1 MTRVSFWRRHNKPEA
16 PVRSP
21 RIGFFAAIG
30 IVSLAA
36 ALATMPAHAQQQQ
49 DPLRAKGDKAC
60 NGDAKKICS
69 KFFGQGDM
77 VMLSCFQQ
85 NAKRLSRSCRSFLV
99 EVGQLQN

>member
-1 MTRVSFWRRHNKPEA
+1 M
-16 PVRSP
+16 RSP

>member
-1 MTRVSFWRRHNKPEA
+1 MRLLLLSATLALLVVTGSAA
-16 PVRSP
+16 PS
-21 RIGFFAAIG
+21 A
-30 IVSLAA
+30 
-36 ALATMPAHAQQQQ
+36 AQQQQ

-77 VMLSCFQQ
+77 AMLSCFQQ
-85 NAKRLSRSCRSFLV
+85 NAPRLSRSCRAFLV